1 MNNELK
7 GKYFIKTSENG
18 TYRDLAEIVDGLRIL
33 SVSGFLSRGKA
44 TNIYTAQWIDSQA
57 EDFMITAK
65 DSNGNPVVI
74 RENVDISVTFIIGKR
89 YASGNIDPMM
99 QYQYFTNMVC
109 GKDVWIKSLFVGRE
123 AHCIALE
130 NFEPTTINLQRG
142 ANSYILATIKFHTL
156 DTPKAV

>member
-123 AHCIALE
+123 VHCIALE